1 MFQEQKPPNIRL
13 ETAFI
18 LAEKS
23 RRSCGTAARKNVV

>member
-13 ETAFI
+13 ETALI

-23 RRSCGTAARKNVV
+23 RRSCGTAARKNMV